1 VTSVIDL
8 WRAVDPEARLVS
20 GDVDQLRAAVRGIAR
35 TRAIPPHLPDQLDGE
50 LLVLDAAL
58 VGPAGL
64 DGLARAFREAGLRP
78 AAAALAGIM
87 RGAPPPD
94 RSGDPVPVLASVRTL
109 PDLVQ
114 AATYHLDHAEDELR
128 RVVLELR
135 LAAAEAALADPEP
148 AAAAGLVAARLRR
161 GVAVSADSEL
171 QSLHPREAGR
181 ALAARFAALHARLLA
196 ESPGRTA
203 SSRKTREGLYLLERR
218 IRPGASVWL
227 FDDLPFARIDEV
239 AADALTITLRALLR
253 RPRAPAPR
261 DVARP
266 PATATLRPTDPG
278 ESQPVTP
285 GESELRRT
293 VIAVARSNGRVAA
306 AARELGVH
314 RNTVL
319 YRLRRASVEL
329 GVDPRRASD
338 ALAILREAEG
348 HGGEA
353 SG

>member
-1 VTSVIDL
+1 
-8 WRAVDPEARLVS
+8 
-20 GDVDQLRAAVRGIAR
+20 
-35 TRAIPPHLPDQLDGE
+35 
-50 LLVLDAAL
+50 
-58 VGPAGL
+58 
-64 DGLARAFREAGLRP
+64 
-78 AAAALAGIM
+78 
-87 RGAPPPD
+87 
-94 RSGDPVPVLASVRTL
+94 VLASVRPL
-109 PDLVQ
+109 VDLVE
-114 AATYHLDHAEDELR
+114 AATHHLDHADEDLR
-128 RVVLELR
+128 RVALELR

-148 AAAAGLVAARLRR
+148 SAAAGLVAARLRR
-161 GVAVSADSEL
+161 GVAVSADGEL

-196 ESPGRTA
+196 ESAGRTA
-203 SSRKTREGLYLLERR
+203 ASRRTPEGLYLLERR

-253 RPRAPAPR
+253 RPPVAAPR
-261 DVARP
+261 DASRP
-266 PATATLRPTDPG
+266 FANRALPSDGAPEP
-278 ESQPVTP
+278 QPVTP
-285 GESELRRT
+285 GEGELRRT
-293 VIAVARSNGRVAA
+293 ILAVARSNGRVAV

-338 ALAILREAEG
+338 ALAILRDAEAHEG
-348 HGGEA
+348 DG